1 MKGGMWKWL
10 AEPERTFGVE
20 WGLFCVNLET
30 QSDAQEKQN
39 KIKEETIKGTIG
51 KISHD

>member
-1 MKGGMWKWL
+1 MEVISGTWKDL
-10 AEPERTFGVE
+10 RVE